1 MKTMAGR
8 CSLVRA
14 AVFSFGLALFGVA
27 SLPALAQESSS
38 DAASMPI
45 GTVFR
50 WLNFLLVVGAL
61 AYLIGK
67 FGAPYFR
74 GRAQAIARAI
84 GEANQTRSAAE
95 RELREAAE
103 KLAAVQSEIEQ
114 ERRTAARESAAD
126 RERIRA
132 LTKAEMERISQAA
145 LAEIAAAERAGTQEV
160 RAIAAQLATD
170 RAAALIREQMDATAE
185 AVLFDSFVVELERA
199 AS

>member
-1 MKTMAGR
+1 MKTVAGR
-8 CSLVRA
+8 WSLVRA

-50 WLNFLLVVGAL
+50 WLNFLLVAGAL

>member
-14 AVFSFGLALFGVA
+14 AVFSFGLALFSVA